1 MEKKVRVLEVFGE
14 PISNGGQE
22 SFVINIVQH
31 INHEHLAIDML
42 TPYYCDNSYYE
53 DIVKSFGGTIYT
65 VSISMIKLMRFSRS
79 ILMMW
84 CIFTAEVFLFCAL
97 WHILQRKTM

>member
-31 INHEHLAIDML
+31 INHGHRYADPLL
-42 TPYYCDNSYYE
+42 
-53 DIVKSFGGTIYT
+53 
-65 VSISMIKLMRFSRS
+65 L
-79 ILMMW
+79 
-84 CIFTAEVFLFCAL
+84 
-97 WHILQRKTM
+97 